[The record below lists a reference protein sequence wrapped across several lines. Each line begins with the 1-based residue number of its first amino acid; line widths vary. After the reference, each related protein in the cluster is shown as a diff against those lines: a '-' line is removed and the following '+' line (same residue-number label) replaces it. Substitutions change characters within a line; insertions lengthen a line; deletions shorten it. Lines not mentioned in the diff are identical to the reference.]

1 MLEKLIN
8 KFKSYEL
15 QARISQI
22 SRNIKQKNLT
32 YLSCEKIINI
42 EECLQDLKQ
51 NSVSGICL
59 EAGIALGGSAIIIAS
74 LMPENANFH
83 GYDVFEMIPPPS
95 DQDDEKSKARYEIIK
110 NGESKGINGKDIYYG
125 YIENLYEQ
133 VVKNFE
139 SLGLKVDGKKISLHK
154 GLFENTMYFTSTNSV
169 AFAHID
175 CDWYEPV
182 RLCLER
188 IYPVLSIKG
197 YLVLDDY
204 NDYGECKKAVDEFLI
219 THQNIVIIKSQ
230 GNLVLQRKS
239 A

>member
-1 MLEKLIN
+1 MLQKVIN
-8 KFKSYEL
+8 KFKLYNLS
-15 QARISQI
+15 AKTSQI
-22 SRNIKQKNLT
+22 SRKVRQNNWT
-32 YLSCEKIINI
+32 YLSYEKIINL
-42 EECLQDLKQ
+42 EECLQNLNK
-51 NSVSGICL
+51 NSVSGIFL

-74 LMPENANFH
+74 LMPENANFR

-95 DQDDEKSKARYEIIK
+95 DQDDQKSKARYEIIK
-110 NGESKGINGKDIYYG
+110 NGQSKGIRGKDIYYG

-139 SLGLKVDGKKISLHK
+139 SLGLRVDEKKISLHK
-154 GLFENTMYFTSTNSV
+154 GLFENTMYFTSTDSI

-188 IYPVLSIKG
+188 IYPILAVQG

-204 NDYGECKKAVDEFLI
+204 YDYGGCQKAVDEFLI
-219 THQNIVIIKSQ
+219 NHQDLVIVKSDS
-230 GNLVLQRKS
+230 NLVLQRIS